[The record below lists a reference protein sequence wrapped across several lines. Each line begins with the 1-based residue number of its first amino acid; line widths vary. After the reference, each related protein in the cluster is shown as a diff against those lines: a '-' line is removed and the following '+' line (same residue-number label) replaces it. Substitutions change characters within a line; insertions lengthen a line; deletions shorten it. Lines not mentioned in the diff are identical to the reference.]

1 MVFSSKIFL
10 LLFLPIVYLLY
21 YGGIAKIRIS
31 NIKYQNLILFIAS
44 LLFYAYGQVKY
55 LFLLVIVI
63 LFNWLMALCIDK
75 NIKNKRSISK
85 VLFIIAILINI
96 VILSYFKYFNL
107 ITEMLFNINIIGES
121 HVSDVVLP
129 IGISFYMFQMLSYVI
144 DVYMGKAKSC
154 KSIIDV
160 GLYVALFP
168 QLIAGPIVRYNEISE
183 QIKSR
188 RYDYEKISSGF
199 FRFCFGLAKKVLLA
213 DYLDFAAKA
222 VLGNAETKD
231 ISVLL
236 CWFGAICYTL
246 QIYYDFS
253 GYSDMAIGLSAMFG
267 FKLSENFNY
276 PYISGSITEFWRR
289 WHMSLSGWLKD
300 YIYIPLGG
308 NRCSLPR
315 NILNLFIVWCVTG
328 MWHGAN
334 WTFLLWGV
342 WYFVFIF
349 LERYVFK
356 FSQNISENNTK
367 NIKKTIGSLLY
378 RLFTIVVVIIG
389 WVIFYENDMNGIYR
403 IVGGMFFIT
412 GLPVI
417 NDAFAEMIKFYYMLF
432 PIAVLFSFPIYKK
445 VLSCLKDENRE
456 SINSLLAVLV
466 FLLSLLVVY
475 SHTNSPFIYFQF

>member
-1 MVFSSKIFL
+1 
-10 LLFLPIVYLLY
+10 
-21 YGGIAKIRIS
+21 
-31 NIKYQNLILFIAS
+31 
-44 LLFYAYGQVKY
+44 
-55 LFLLVIVI
+55 
-63 LFNWLMALCIDK
+63 
-75 NIKNKRSISK
+75 
-85 VLFIIAILINI
+85 
-96 VILSYFKYFNL
+96 
-107 ITEMLFNINIIGES
+107 
-121 HVSDVVLP
+121 
-129 IGISFYMFQMLSYVI
+129 
-144 DVYMGKAKSC
+144 
-154 KSIIDV
+154 
-160 GLYVALFP
+160 
-168 QLIAGPIVRYNEISE
+168 
-183 QIKSR
+183 
-188 RYDYEKISSGF
+188 
-199 FRFCFGLAKKVLLA
+199 
-213 DYLDFAAKA
+213 
-222 VLGNAETKD
+222 
-231 ISVLL
+231 
-236 CWFGAICYTL
+236 
-246 QIYYDFS
+246 
-253 GYSDMAIGLSAMFG
+253 
-267 FKLSENFNY
+267 
-276 PYISGSITEFWRR
+276 
-289 WHMSLSGWLKD
+289 MSLSGWLKD